1 MGSFDPIPMP
11 GDRGIP
17 PITWRPPAGTRVIS
31 ADDHYQERPG
41 LYEER
46 LPPRYRDRAPRIFQ
60 DDNGFHIEIDGR
72 DPSSGGILKSGYSR
86 RERKGC
92 WDLEA
97 RLADMDA
104 ELIEKSVVFP
114 QKSMPILGMPD
125 KDLVFAC
132 CDVYNEY
139 MAGVQQQSGGRIV
152 PVALLPALYR
162 VDAARDYIAKIKA
175 WGFKAMQIPAFPS
188 TLQFNRTAMEPL
200 WSAIEESG
208 IPLSLHVRGITT
220 TGAGALGADLTF
232 SFQPFRRLLATFL
245 FSGILERHEGMK
257 VVFTEGGIGWVPGTL
272 YDADKLYRIYRSGMT
287 PQLAERPSYY
297 WFRQCYS
304 TFMDD
309 PVGIKLI
316 DEMGADHV
324 LWSLD
329 YPHPEGVL
337 GESVALMRSYFEQL
351 PEDKAKLVVGG
362 NAARVWGI

>member
-1 MGSFDPIPMP
+1 MGSLDRIPFP
-11 GDRGIP
+11 GDREIP

-31 ADDHYQERPG
+31 ADDHYQEPPG

-46 LPPRYRDRAPRIFQ
+46 LPAKYRDKAPRIIR
-60 DDNGFHIEIDGR
+60 DESGFRIEVDGFN
-72 DPSSGGILKSGYSR
+72 PASGGIKKAGHHMHE
-86 RERKGC
+86 REGS
-92 WDLEA
+92 WDLGA

-104 ELIEKSVVFP
+104 ELVEKSVVFP
-114 QKSMPILGMPD
+114 QKSMPILGMKD

-132 CDVYNEY
+132 CDVYNEW
-139 MAGVQQQSGGRIV
+139 MAEIQEKSGGRIV
-152 PVALLPALYR
+152 PVALLPAIYR

-175 WGFKAMQIPAFPS
+175 WGLKAMQIPSFP
-188 TLQFNRTAMEPL
+188 TTVQFNRTAMEPL
-200 WSAIEESG
+200 WDAIEESG

-257 VVFTEGGIGWVPGTL
+257 IVFTEGGIGWVPGTL
-272 YDADKLYRIYRSGMT
+272 YDADKLYRIYQSGMT
-287 PQLAERPSYY
+287 PQLSNPPSFY
-297 WFRQCYS
+297 WYRQCYS

-309 PVGIKLI
+309 PAGIKLI
-316 DEMGADHV
+316 DDMGADHV

-337 GESVALMRSYFEQL
+337 GESVALMRSYFETL
-351 PEDKAKLVVGG
+351 GEEKAKLVVGG
-362 NAARVWGI
+362 NAARIWNI